1 MKSVLKNTLI
11 AFALALVGCSDS
23 TDSQFL
29 TEELLHAITN
39 NDFRAVEELI
49 NSGADVNASFEG
61 LDGWTPLIQS
71 AYQGNTEIVKV
82 LVSAGADL
90 DLADSTGGTAL
101 MSACITGKSQTV
113 KYLIFAGCDLN
124 LTDDD
129 GLSALHWAKTPEVA
143 ELLLK
148 NGADVNAKDDLGVT
162 PLMRLALEPR
172 ASVTQKQRSAHAN
185 LLREHGAKDWDAYLR
200 LK

>member
-23 TDSQFL
+23 TNSKFL

-39 NDFRAVEELI
+39 NNFRAVEELI
-49 NSGADVNASFEG
+49 KYGADVNASFEG
-61 LDGWTPLIQS
+61 LDGGTPLIQS
-71 AYQGNTEIVKV
+71 AYQGNTEIVKI
-82 LVSAGADL
+82 LVSAGADVNL
-90 DLADSTGGTAL
+90 TDSTGGTAL
-101 MSACITGKSQTV
+101 MYACISGKSQTV
-113 KYLIFAGCDLN
+113 KFLIFAGCDVN
-124 LTDDD
+124 LTTDD
-129 GLSALHWAKTPEVA
+129 GLSALHWAKTAEVA

-148 NGADVNAKDDLGVT
+148 NGADVNAKDNLGVT

-172 ASVTQKQRSAHAN
+172 ASVTPKQRNEHAN
-185 LLREHGAKDWDAYLR
+185 LLRDHGAEGWDTYLR

>member
-1 MKSVLKNTLI
+1 MKSVVKNTLI
-11 AFALALVGCSDS
+11 AFALALVSCSDS

-49 NSGADVNASFEG
+49 KSGADVNASFEG

-113 KYLIFAGCDLN
+113 MYLIFAGCDVN
-124 LTDDD
+124 LTADD

-143 ELLLK
+143 KLLLK
-148 NGADVNAKDDLGVT
+148 NGADVNAKDNLGVT

-172 ASVTQKQRSAHAN
+172 ASVTPKQRNEHAN
-185 LLREHGAKDWDAYLR
+185 LLREHGAEDWHAYLR